1 MQKGG
6 ILFKGIDFRLA
17 PGCFGRVIAPQTHG
31 GKKGSHLDSGDW
43 MMRFVLQG
51 IEDGIQYGLR
61 QWIAGFVA
69 QRTRLRGT
77 CTHTGLGFKDKGV
90 GIE

>member
-1 MQKGG
+1 M
-6 ILFKGIDFRLA
+6 FKGVVFRLA

-31 GKKGSHLDSGDW
+31 CKKGSHLDSGDR

-61 QWIAGFVA
+61 LWIAGFVA
-69 QRTRLRGT
+69 QWTRLRGT
-77 CTHTGLGFKDKGV
+77 CTHTRLGFKDEGI